1 MTATLFNALSTFEQ
15 MEIIWERGVF
25 LAEREGKEFRY
36 ILYQVDGFYIEE
48 MRSLNWNLLYPYR
61 CFDDPSLLEAYFD
74 GIKIID
80 IFK

>member
-25 LAEREGKEFRY
+25 LAEREGKKFRY
-36 ILYQVDGFYIEE
+36 MLYQVDGFYIEE
-48 MRSLNWNLLYPYR
+48 IRYLKWNLLYTYR
-61 CFDDPSLLEAYFD
+61 CFNDPSLLEVYFSAIE
-74 GIKIID
+74 IKD